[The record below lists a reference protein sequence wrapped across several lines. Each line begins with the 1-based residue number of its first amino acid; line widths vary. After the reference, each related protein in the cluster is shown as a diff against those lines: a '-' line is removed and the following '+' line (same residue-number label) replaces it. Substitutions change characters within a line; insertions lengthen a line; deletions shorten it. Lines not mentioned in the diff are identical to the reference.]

1 MARTPD
7 TRTPEAASA
16 TATAPATATVT
27 ASGSG
32 SDPTPAPDA
41 FLADCRAR
49 QAFDL
54 LLNTWNPVVL
64 WALRHGPLRH
74 GALRTRIG
82 GISAKVLTETLR
94 RLEHH
99 GLVSRTTHPAAPPR
113 VEYGLTDLGRTL
125 LDPID
130 SFGRWAFTHG
140 DALLR
145 AQDEANSA

>member
-7 TRTPEAASA
+7 TRTPEAAP
-16 TATAPATATVT
+16 APTP
-27 ASGSG
+27 ASGSA
-32 SDPTPAPDA
+32 PTPGPGLAPDPDA

-64 WALRHGPLRH
+64 WALRQGPLRH